1 MRLGFDV
8 GGTKT
13 DAVVVLPDGEV
24 AARLRRPTGWGP
36 AAVVETIHDLAHEL
50 AEAVG
55 VPVSTFRSVGIGMP
69 GQVAPGATVVTHAVN
84 LGIDALDLAPAVGA
98 VLGVPVAAEN
108 DVKAAAL
115 GAYALHGAGRGP
127 SGTLAYLNLGTGI
140 AAGFVR
146 DGALWRGAHGTAG
159 EVGHISV
166 DPRGPL
172 CRCGQHGC
180 IEAFS
185 GGRSIAERWG
195 RPAPLPVADVFDA
208 ADAGDRT
215 AAALR
220 DGLAYGVASAIRV
233 IVLTDDVETVVLGG
247 GVSALGDRMLSR
259 VVDRLD
265 ADAAASAFLGS
276 LRLAERVVLLPPGS
290 PAAALGAA
298 LIGASAL
305 ADTSEVGTPEPGT
318 PEACTPEACTPE
330 GKAVVHG

>member
-13 DAVVVLPDGEV
+13 DGVVVAPDGEV
-24 AARLRRPTGWGP
+24 IARIRRPTGWGAP
-36 AAVVETIHDLAHEL
+36 AVVRTITDLVGEL
-50 AEAVG
+50 AESVG
-55 VPVSTFRSVGIGMP
+55 LPVPAFRSLGIGMP
-69 GQVAPGATVVTHAVN
+69 GQVAPESTVVTHAVN
-84 LGIDALDLAPAVGA
+84 LGIEALDLAPAIGA
-98 VLGVPVAAEN
+98 AVGVPVAVEN
-108 DVKAAAL
+108 DVKAAAV
-115 GAYALHGAGRGP
+115 GAYALHGAGRGT
-127 SGTLAYLNLGTGI
+127 SGTMAYLNLGTGI

-146 DGALWRGAHGTAG
+146 GGALWRGAHGTAG

-172 CRCGQHGC
+172 CRCGQRGC

-185 GGRSIAERWG
+185 GGGAIAERWG
-195 RPAPLPVADVFDA
+195 GPGPLPVVDVFDA
-208 ADAGDRT
+208 ADAGDR
-215 AAALR
+215 AAIALR
-220 DGLAYGVASAIRV
+220 DGLAYGVASAIRI
-233 IVLTDDVETVVLGG
+233 IVLTDDVETVVIGG

-259 VVDRLD
+259 VVGRLD

-298 LIGASAL
+298 LVGAAAL
-305 ADTSEVGTPEPGT
+305 EPR
-318 PEACTPEACTPE
+318 TPE